1 MNAGIALHA
10 TPCKTV
16 WGRES
21 MLSVE
26 DKFKRPPRAEFN
38 KRHWGLGTH
47 SGNVLEW
54 PWCVER
60 GSVRKPGVHS
70 RALGLCGAGGG
81 EPGCLWGSWALHPQG
96 RPRPTLIRIS
106 RRLSSGSAEGFKV
119 QTERTRSMLL
129 FANVS
134 ARHYGNYTCRAAN
147 RLGASSASM
156 RLLRASVL
164 GGGVGQG
171 CGG

>member
-1 MNAGIALHA
+1 MGYI
-10 TPCKTV
+10 
-16 WGRES
+16 
-21 MLSVE
+21 VE
-26 DKFKRPPRAEFN
+26 LWVF
-38 KRHWGLGTH
+38 
-47 SGNVLEW
+47 
-54 PWCVER
+54 
-60 GSVRKPGVHS
+60 
-70 RALGLCGAGGG
+70 AGGG
-81 EPGCLWGSWALHPQG
+81 RRGAWVFVGELGTAPQG

-106 RRLSSGSAEGFKV
+106 GRLSSGSAEGFKV